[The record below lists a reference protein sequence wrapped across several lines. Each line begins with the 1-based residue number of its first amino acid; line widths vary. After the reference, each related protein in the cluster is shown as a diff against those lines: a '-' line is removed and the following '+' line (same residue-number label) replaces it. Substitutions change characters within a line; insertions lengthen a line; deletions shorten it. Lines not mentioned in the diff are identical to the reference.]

1 MSINIFGRMHQRK
14 YENET
19 FPFSD
24 IIQTKELFLG
34 PKCCIICI
42 RNEKK
47 KCLEKNNQFFFR
59 RNNSWERIN
68 IKIFRK
74 RNLILFR
81 RKHKKGLKTM
91 TIKSI
96 IARKS
101 KLVDSW
107 SFIHSKSNQIKSND
121 FPFKST
127 KLPNAHLPWALAIRN
142 RKKPFL
148 NFGCL
153 PLPQ

>member
-1 MSINIFGRMHQRK
+1 MKMR
-14 YENET
+14 
-19 FPFSD
+19 
-24 IIQTKELFLG
+24 LFHFLILVRQKNYFWG

-107 SFIHSKSNQIKSND
+107 SSIHSKPNQIKRFSLQIHQTPKCSPPLGSGN
-121 FPFKST
+121 
-127 KLPNAHLPWALAIRN
+127 
-142 RKKPFL
+142 KK
-148 NFGCL
+148 
-153 PLPQ
+153 QKKTIS